1 MGSISAEVLSTWL
14 VATYRN
20 ESATAPAALAM
31 LLDEAV
37 NTAQFRTAVGL
48 QRENA
53 TSAAI
58 RPLRRVNQAARTT

>member
-14 VATYRN
+14 VATCRN

-37 NTAQFRTAVGL
+37 NTAQFRTALGL
-48 QRENA
+48 KRE
-53 TSAAI
+53 
-58 RPLRRVNQAARTT
+58 